1 MEMNITFNVYNLN
14 ELHKTMENNIYY
26 YPEKN

>member
-14 ELHKTMENNIYY
+14 ELYKTMENNIYY